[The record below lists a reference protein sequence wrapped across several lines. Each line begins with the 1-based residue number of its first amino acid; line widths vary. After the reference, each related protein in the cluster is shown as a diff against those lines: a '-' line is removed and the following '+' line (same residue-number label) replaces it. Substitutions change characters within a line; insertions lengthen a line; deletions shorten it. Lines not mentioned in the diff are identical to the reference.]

1 MNNIELTTQELDL
14 SGNDKIIKQIL
25 NDTVD
30 KAIQSVSEKEFKKA
44 ELEELIKNQLFFDKI
59 DSHKKK
65 YIDVKQEIDSI
76 YFDWNE
82 YFSNAMDIL
91 ASYVKGQKLI
101 YMEAESYCK
110 TKLNKLMF
118 PSIFL
123 SAAASVLSVS
133 LESLS
138 WGPTSIAAINACI
151 SFLLA
156 IVSYLKL
163 DAEAEAHKISSHQ
176 YDKLQSLCEFSSGT
190 LLLFTAMEDESDF
203 LEIKNDKNLTQEE
216 KQKKYDESSL
226 AKVVADVKKKI
237 EIIEA
242 KIKEIKE
249 TNQFIVPRII
259 RYRYKLTYNIN
270 IFSVIK
276 KIENLRKFYITSI
289 RDSYNNITYL
299 KKQTNRLI
307 KEDFDENKEKV
318 LAFYSQIQDAYF
330 DKRQTYRKILLL
342 KSSFSIIDQLFSDEM
357 EFAETL
363 KSRWCSSC
371 CYMRLKPPEQKNDFI
386 NEILDPFDRLDE
398 QENIEYK
405 LDREKFKEQ
414 IYGIDYKAKKE
425 TENHKMLNT
434 FYNSKNKPQLKRRKS
449 VLDINE
455 EIRIEIKDK
464 ERRKRISENIELQQ
478 KQSCEIC
485 NPRCCVMFTLSIL
498 VISLIVVVVLYAIA
512 NV

>member
-1 MNNIELTTQELDL
+1 MNMELNIMDISNVGVYTNPSDY
-14 SGNDKIIKQIL
+14 IISNIL

-30 KAIQSVSEKEFKKA
+30 KAIQSVNYKEIKKN
-44 ELEELIKNQLFFDKI
+44 ELEKLIKNQLFFDKI
-59 DSHKKK
+59 DPRKKK
-65 YIDVKQEIDSI
+65 YIDVKKEIDGI
-76 YFDWNE
+76 YFDWND

-101 YMEAESYCK
+101 YMEAESHCK
-110 TKLNKLMF
+110 QQLNRLMF

-123 SAAASVLSVS
+123 SATASVLSVS
-133 LESLS
+133 FES
-138 WGPTSIAAINACI
+138 TSYGGVTIATINACI
-151 SFLLA
+151 SFLLS
-156 IVSYLKL
+156 IISYLKL

-190 LLLFTAMEDESDF
+190 LLLFTAMEDEADF
-203 LEIKNDKNLTQEE
+203 LKNKNKKKLTEKK
-216 KQKKYDESSL
+216 KQKKFDESSL
-226 AKVVADVKKKI
+226 AKVVTDVKKKI

-289 RDSYNNITYL
+289 RDNYNNITYL

-307 KEDFDENKEKV
+307 KEDFNENKEKV

-330 DKRQTYRKILLL
+330 DKRQKYKKILLL

-357 EFAETL
+357 EFAEKL
-363 KSRWCSSC
+363 KRRWCSSC
-371 CYMRLKPPEQKNDFI
+371 CYLRLKPPEQKNEFI
-386 NEILDPFDRLDE
+386 NEILNPFDRLEE
-398 QENIEYK
+398 QENIDYK

-414 IYGIDYKAKKE
+414 IYGMDYKDSTCNQTHE
-425 TENHKMLNT
+425 L
-434 FYNSKNKPQLKRRKS
+434 FNSKNTLKRRKS
-449 VLDINE
+449 ILDINE
-455 EIRIEIKDK
+455 EVRIEIKDC
-464 ERRKRISENIELQQ
+464 ERRKRINEKIELR
-478 KQSCEIC
+478 KQNNCEIC
-485 NPRCCVMFTLSIL
+485 NPRCGVIITVTIL
-498 VISLIVVVVLYAIA
+498 FIGMLTMVVLYAIKK
-512 NV
+512 

>member
-1 MNNIELTTQELDL
+1 MNIEITDISQ
-14 SGNDKIIKQIL
+14 NKIIKDIL
-25 NDTVD
+25 NETLD
-30 KAIQSVSEKEFKKA
+30 KAIQSVSDKEKKKI
-44 ELEELIKNQLFFDKI
+44 ELEELIKNQMFFDKI
-59 DSHKKK
+59 DVHKKK
-65 YIDVKQEIDSI
+65 YIDVKKEIDQI

-101 YMEAESYCK
+101 YMEAENYCK

-133 LESLS
+133 LENTA
-138 WGPTSIAAINACI
+138 GGGTAIAAINAGI
-151 SFLLA
+151 SFLLS

-190 LLLFTAMEDESDF
+190 LLLFTAMEDESEF
-203 LEIKNDKNLTQEE
+203 LEIKKNKNLSDDE
-216 KQKKYDESSL
+216 KRKKIENSAL
-226 AKVVADVKKKI
+226 ASVVSDVKKKI

-276 KIENLRKFYITSI
+276 KIENLRKFYITNI
-289 RDSYNNITYL
+289 RDCYNNITYL

-307 KEDFDENKEKV
+307 KEDFDDNKEKI
-318 LAFYSQIQDAYF
+318 LAFYSQIQDTYF
-330 DKRQTYRKILLL
+330 DKKQTYRKILLL

-371 CYMRLKPPEQKNDFI
+371 CYLRLKPPEQKNDFI
-386 NEILDPFDRLDE
+386 NEILDPFERLEE
-398 QENIEYK
+398 QENVEYK

-414 IYGIDYKAKKE
+414 IYGIDYKSRKNNA
-425 TENHKMLNT
+425 NHDILNS
-434 FYNSKNKPQLKRRKS
+434 FYDSKDFKSKSKTLKRRKS

-455 EIRIEIKDK
+455 EIRIEIRDK
-464 ERRKRISENIELQQ
+464 ERQKRLEQDNEFERRY
-478 KQSCEIC
+478 CEIC
-485 NPRCCVMFTLSIL
+485 NPKCFVLFTVALLL
-498 VISLIVVVVLYAIA
+498 VGMITMIVLYALRKYE
-512 NV
+512 